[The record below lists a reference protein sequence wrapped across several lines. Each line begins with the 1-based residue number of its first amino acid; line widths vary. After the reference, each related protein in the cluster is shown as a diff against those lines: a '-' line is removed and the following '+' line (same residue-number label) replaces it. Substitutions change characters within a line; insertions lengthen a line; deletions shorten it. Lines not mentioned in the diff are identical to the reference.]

1 MCRRDIQIKS
11 LLPSST
17 LSNDAYLRNREHA
30 WQFVLQNNRE
40 NKKGG
45 GERAPRRDL
54 RFYDQHTC
62 GPKQRGGKSSKKRE
76 GGREPASKGAC
87 GGGRDCTMPLNPPA
101 PPVLKS
107 CCKLLSLMCSPRL
120 LVVLPPLPPPAS
132 GSPPCDLSWSCAGTD
147 VERMIEIGLLTVR
160 RTTPGQSRFRR

>member
-1 MCRRDIQIKS
+1 MRGT
-11 LLPSST
+11 SSSKIIERT
-17 LSNDAYLRNREHA
+17 KR
-30 WQFVLQNNRE
+30 V
-40 NKKGG
+40 G